1 MGAESTMHSKRTQ
14 TDLALAM
21 FDRLGKAKRTCFFP
35 LEYVRVKR
43 KFSSECDGS
52 RLAGVVFI

>member
-21 FDRLGKAKRTCFFP
+21 FDRLGKAKRTFFF
-35 LEYVRVKR
+35 LEYLRVKR
-43 KFSSECDGS
+43 KFSSECDGR